1 MKQTLKMMISISL
14 CCFVVALVVTVLFPI
29 MEGKNHQQQQQQQQ
43 QQQRQQ
49 HDSNDLSSSY
59 VAQGYDVQSE
69 NNVRIKDLAPGILKF
84 KQNDDDDDT
93 YDDDNGNDGDDD
105 NKDDNE
111 DDNDGDGDVYD
122 KETNEE
128 MALLSQL
135 MKPYQSRLKKMFKKT
150 KTPQCRTKI
159 INHFNDYLSAIA
171 NEKPLPFSQAVFK
184 NECTE
189 EEVIKDFDNLP
200 DGVSVRSL
208 MEREY
213 RPLRNESLYIDNDN
227 DLILLYGILTH
238 GKNGASSTIRLIEA
252 LDGTKNSNGNGSYNN
267 SDDGKTLFVVHVDG
281 KEESDETFDTL
292 IKYSMKKSHVHVVP
306 TEFRIR
312 ANWGGFTIVN
322 ATYVSLVLFQFS

>member
-1 MKQTLKMMISISL
+1 MKQTLKMMISILSF

-29 MEGKNHQQQQQQQQ
+29 MEGKNQQQQ
-43 QQQRQQ
+43 QQQRQQQ

-93 YDDDNGNDGDDD
+93 FDE
-105 NKDDNE
+105 DDNE
-111 DDNDGDGDVYD
+111 DDNDDDGDDDGDVYD

-159 INHFNDYLSAIA
+159 INHFNDYLAAIA

-252 LDGTKNSNGNGSYNN
+252 LDGTKNSYDSYSDNN
-267 SDDGKTLFVVHVDG
+267 SDDGKTLFVIHVDG

-292 IKYSMKKSHVHVVP
+292 LKYSMKKSHVHVVP

-322 ATYVSLVLFQFS
+322 ATYVSLVLLMIL